1 MSLALWV
8 TGTRSAAEGMSPSG
22 INLSGNVPF
31 RLKGKS
37 YSVKGCDNRTNTY
50 LAMNPVEEKGFNT
63 FKMPILV
70 GQGQKKE

>member
-8 TGTRSAAEGMSPSG
+8 TGTRSAAEGMTPSG
-22 INLSGNVPF
+22 INLSGNVPL

-37 YSVKGCDNRTNTY
+37 SSVKGYDNRTNTH
-50 LAMNPVEEKGFNT
+50 LAMNPVEERGFKA
-63 FKMPILV
+63 FKRPILV